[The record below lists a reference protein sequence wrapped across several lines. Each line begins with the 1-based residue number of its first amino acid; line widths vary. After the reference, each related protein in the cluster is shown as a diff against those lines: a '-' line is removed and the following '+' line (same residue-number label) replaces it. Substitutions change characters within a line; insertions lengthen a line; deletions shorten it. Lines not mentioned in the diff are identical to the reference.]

1 MRGKPLIFL
10 LCVVSGL
17 TLHAQSLRV
26 AVLPFQADG
35 IAAQDARALTLFFE
49 TALQNTGRCQIVEQS
64 EVSKILAAHEY
75 AMADFNDPDKAVAIG
90 KLIPANT
97 IALGNA
103 GKLGSKPYVNVKLI
117 DLKTG
122 TVLSA
127 KNASADTVE
136 ALAAGFKE
144 LSAAMLGVPAA
155 LEPAKRGLPA
165 VRQALLACFESGPGV
180 PAPELR
186 VYDSVFY
193 SAYTRF
199 INWDLYI
206 EFEAPLAAA
215 LDLPLIAHYY
225 RADGSLYASQDLS
238 ANLQAG
244 WVWYRTANGWGSPNT
259 GTWTPG
265 AYSVSVSIGGSPIAR
280 TSFSVR

>member
-1 MRGKPLIFL
+1 MRGKPLFFL
-10 LCVVSGL
+10 LALFSCLSL
-17 TLHAQSLRV
+17 PAQSLRV

-75 AMADFNDPDKAVAIG
+75 AMADFNDPDKAIAIG

-136 ALAAGFKE
+136 ALAATFKE
-144 LSAAMLGVPAA
+144 LSAAMLGLSYAPEAA
-155 LEPAKRGLPA
+155 KPSLPA
-165 VRQALLACFESGPGV
+165 IKQAVLACFESGPGV

-186 VYDSVFY
+186 AYDTVFY
-193 SAYTRF
+193 SGYTRF
-199 INWDLYI
+199 INWDLYL
-206 EFEAPLAAA
+206 EFVAPLAGAI
-215 LDLPLIAHYY
+215 DVPLRAQYY
-225 RADGSLYASQDLS
+225 RADGSLHASQDLS

-259 GTWTPG
+259 GTWLPG
-265 AYSVSVSIGGSPIAR
+265 KYSVSVSLGGSTIASA
-280 TSFSVR
+280 SFTVR

>member
-1 MRGKPLIFL
+1 MRGKPLVFFL
-10 LCVVSGL
+10 LLFSL
-17 TLHAQSLRV
+17 FTPQAQSLRV

-75 AMADFNDPDKAVAIG
+75 AMADFNDPDKAIAIG

-97 IALGNA
+97 IAIGNA

-117 DLKTG
+117 DLHTG

-136 ALAAGFKE
+136 ALAAGFKD
-144 LSAAMLGVPAA
+144 LSAAMLGLPAA
-155 LEPAKRGLPA
+155 LEPAKARLPSVKQA
-165 VRQALLACFESGPGV
+165 VLACFESGPGL

-186 VYDSVFY
+186 AYDTVFY
-193 SAYTRF
+193 SGFTRF

-206 EFEAPLAAA
+206 EFESPLAGA
-215 LDLPLIAHYY
+215 LDLPLKALYR
-225 RADGSLYASQDLS
+225 RADGSVYASQDLTAS
-238 ANLQAG
+238 MQAG
-244 WVWYRTANGWGSPNT
+244 WVWYRTANGWGSQNT
-259 GTWTPG
+259 GTWMPG
-265 AYSVSVSIGGSPIAR
+265 NYSLSVSIGGISVAS
-280 TSFSVR
+280 TSFAVR